1 MLNQGNDRK
10 LSMSDIQ
17 IRFDNGAA
25 YEDYMG
31 KWSQL
36 AGERFLEWL
45 APASGARWLDVGCGN
60 GAFTE
65 MLVARCAPSS
75 LAGVDPSAEQLLFAR
90 QRPALALAQLQTGD
104 AMALPY
110 ADGTFDYAVMPLV
123 IFFVPQPARGVAEMK
138 RVLLAGGIA
147 AAYAWD
153 LHGGGFPYH
162 TLRQAINELGYTVP
176 APPSPEASRIECLQ
190 ALWQDAG
197 LSEVQTTVI
206 EVQRTYASFDDYWR
220 IVLGGP
226 SVGATLASMAAGD
239 ADTLKAQLHASLPTA
254 ANGSITYSARA
265 HAVKGRVP
273 G

>member
-1 MLNQGNDRK
+1 
-10 LSMSDIQ
+10 MSEIQ

-36 AGERFLEWL
+36 AGERFIDWL
-45 APASGARWLDVGCGN
+45 APAGGARWLDVGCGN

-75 LAGVDPSAEQLLFAR
+75 VHGVDPSAEQLQFAR
-90 QRPALALAQLQTGD
+90 QRPALAAAQLQTGD
-104 AMALPY
+104 AMALPF
-110 ADGTFDYAVMPLV
+110 AAASFDIAVMPLV
-123 IFFVPQPARGVAEMK
+123 IFFVPEPAKGVAEMR
-138 RVLLAGGIA
+138 RVLAPGGMA

-153 LHGGGFPYH
+153 MHGGGFPYNA
-162 TLRQAINELGYTVP
+162 LRLLINALGYRVP
-176 APPSPEASRIECLQ
+176 APPSPEASRLEELQ
-190 ALWQDAG
+190 ALWQAAG
-197 LSEVQTTVI
+197 LSEVQTRVI
-206 EVQRTYASFDDYWR
+206 EVERTYASFDDYWR

-226 SVGATLASMAAGD
+226 SVGATLASMATGD
-239 ADTLKAQLHASLPTA
+239 VDKLKTQLRTSLPTA
-254 ANGSITYSARA
+254 ADGSISYSARA

>member
-1 MLNQGNDRK
+1 
-10 LSMSDIQ
+10 MSEIQ

-36 AGERFLEWL
+36 AGERFIDWL
-45 APASGARWLDVGCGN
+45 APAGGARWLDVGCGN

-75 LAGVDPSAEQLLFAR
+75 VHGVDPSAEQLQFAR
-90 QRPALALAQLQTGD
+90 QRPALAAAQLQTGD
-104 AMALPY
+104 AMALPF
-110 ADGTFDYAVMPLV
+110 AAASFDIAVMPLV
-123 IFFVPQPARGVAEMK
+123 IFFVPEPAKGVAEMR
-138 RVLLAGGIA
+138 RVLAPGGMA

-153 LHGGGFPYH
+153 MHGGGFPYNA
-162 TLRQAINELGYTVP
+162 LRLLINALGYRVP
-176 APPSPEASRIECLQ
+176 APPSPEASRLEELQ
-190 ALWQDAG
+190 ALWQAAG
-197 LSEVQTTVI
+197 LSEVQTRVI
-206 EVQRTYASFDDYWR
+206 EDERTYASFDDYWR

-226 SVGATLASMAAGD
+226 SVGATLASMATGD
-239 ADTLKAQLHASLPTA
+239 VDKLKTQLRTSLPTA
-254 ANGSITYSARA
+254 ADGSISYSARA